1 MGARS
6 FGSLPWQEVVVA
18 MLQPVPFDATD
29 YIELFYDIFEVS
41 SDAIFI
47 ARLADGTILD
57 ANHSALSLF
66 GYSRPEAI
74 GHSTLE
80 LGLWA
85 SPAEREGILDALR
98 ETGLVRR
105 YPVRFRT
112 KWSEE
117 FSMILSAKL
126 AKLRGDD
133 VVLGVGVLSKR

>member
-1 MGARS
+1 MT
-6 FGSLPWQEVVVA
+6 
-18 MLQPVPFDATD
+18 QPVPFDARD
-29 YIELFYDIFEVS
+29 YVELFYDIFEVS

-47 ARLADGTILD
+47 TRVDDGVILD

-66 GYSRPEAI
+66 GYHRSEAI

-85 SPAEREGILDALR
+85 TPGEREGVLEALQAK
-98 ETGLVRR
+98 GLVRR

-133 VVLGVGVLSKR
+133 VVLGVGVLSTRA